1 MKTIYRAIK
10 KRLEETV
17 PSLREVS
24 LDTGQLS
31 VSWGETGRPP
41 VALPAC
47 LITVDIVRAE
57 DVTSYVQQCRA
68 RVTLTLVTDLVP
80 AGSEEEP
87 YEQAVEIYRA
97 LQGWGTEDFAPL
109 TRLSAMRERRSDAR
123 RLFTHRTVMETTFID
138 ESAEE
143 LVVSSE

>member
-31 VSWGETGRPP
+31 VSWGETSRPP
-41 VALPAC
+41 LALPAC
-47 LITVDIVRAE
+47 LITVD
-57 DVTSYVQQCRA
+57 VTQATNVTDLVQQCQA
-68 RVTLTLVTDLVP
+68 RITLTLVTDIVTQDTL
-80 AGSEEEP
+80 EEP
-87 YEQAVEIYRA
+87 YELAAEIYRA

-109 TRLSAMRERRSDAR
+109 TRLSATRERRGDAR

-138 ESAEE
+138 ESAEI
-143 LVVSSE
+143 VSSE

>member
-31 VSWGETGRPP
+31 VSWGETSRPP
-41 VALPAC
+41 LALPAC
-47 LITVDIVRAE
+47 LITVD
-57 DVTSYVQQCRA
+57 VTQATNVTDLVQQCRA
-68 RVTLTLVTDLVP
+68 RITLTLVTDIVTQDTP
-80 AGSEEEP
+80 EEP
-87 YEQAVEIYRA
+87 YELAAEIYCA

-109 TRLSAMRERRSDAR
+109 TRLSATRERRSDAR
-123 RLFTHRTVMETTFID
+123 RLFTHRTVMETSFID